1 MADLNTPESEPDG
14 AGDPPSRGLRSDP
27 KGRVSKP
34 SKPRRA
40 KTEPPPGSDPKP
52 APEPKRHASGE
63 NDDRLRGDKPP
74 HY

>member
-1 MADLNTPESEPDG
+1 MADLNTPESEP
-14 AGDPPSRGLRSDP
+14 PRGLRSDP
-27 KGRVSKP
+27 KGRV

-40 KTEPPPGSDPKP
+40 KTEPPPGSDPTP
-52 APEPKRHASGE
+52 APEPKRHDSGE